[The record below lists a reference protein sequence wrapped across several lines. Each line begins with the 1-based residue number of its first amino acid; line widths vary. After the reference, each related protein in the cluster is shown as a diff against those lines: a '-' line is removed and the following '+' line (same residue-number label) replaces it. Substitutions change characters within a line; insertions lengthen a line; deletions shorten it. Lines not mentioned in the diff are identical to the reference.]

1 MWKENKEQIGQNMNA
16 QDAIFEDLQ
25 TLSDEAE
32 ELGLADVALV
42 LEFAMDVFL
51 KETQQTDAPDIK
63 TDPVPL
69 GGPDASKDTHAGWS
83 ISSFP
88 LAQIYQKAS

>member
-1 MWKENKEQIGQNMNA
+1 MNA

-51 KETQQTDAPDIK
+51 KETKQTDAPNIE
-63 TDPVPL
+63 TESVPL
-69 GGPDASKDTHAGWS
+69 AALDVSKDTHAGWS
-83 ISSFP
+83 LSSFP